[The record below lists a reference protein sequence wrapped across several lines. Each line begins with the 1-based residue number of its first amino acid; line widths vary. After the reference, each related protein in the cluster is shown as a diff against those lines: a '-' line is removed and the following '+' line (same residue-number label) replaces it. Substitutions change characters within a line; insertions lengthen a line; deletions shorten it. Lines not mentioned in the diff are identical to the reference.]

1 LLLHLRQTPNWQ
13 GRKYEAS
20 TCGRPLR
27 GGIYIDDVAE
37 GLILRSAGVHL
48 ARSSR
53 KPLGEAF
60 DERLGPARSDPI
72 WL

>member
-1 LLLHLRQTPNWQ
+1 VSAGAALR
-13 GRKYEAS
+13 R
-20 TCGRPLR
+20 RL
-27 GGIYIDDVAE
+27 YIDDVAE
-37 GLILRSAGVHL
+37 GLILHSAGVHL